1 MDLIGLP
8 YQIIVGPRGLG
19 EGVVEVKVRLSG
31 KKMNLTL
38 EEAVNFIVNEYT
50 SEDLNEYY

>member
-1 MDLIGLP
+1 M
-8 YQIIVGPRGLG
+8 GPRGLG

-50 SEDLNEYY
+50 SEA